1 MSERADGSGTAPAR
15 VCDRCVR
22 KVKCDLQQPTCS
34 RCREVSASCTYSLTK
49 KKPGPRS
56 APRPVSSTQSKVKRA
71 SVKPRNEP
79 STGGHG
85 ATGEQLLSSPYLTTE
100 VASAS
105 ASRGNA
111 VSLSGVN
118 PGFRVDDPLGGL
130 TGQAG
135 LIELDVSATNSQAI
149 IGLFFERI
157 HPSIPLF
164 EQRFLMQ
171 AVIDGTVDKSL
182 YNIIIAIT
190 LRLLPSDIPQADVH
204 NAEAHLSSLLSSSDN
219 TPSGSFDLNSSLSMM
234 QRSCLLAYYGFHDRP
249 GLKSWIRIGLLTRKA
264 YALGLSQL
272 DSAYTDE
279 QELPPLGADT
289 TSQWRRIWWVIYCLD
304 SYSSITSGTPFVVEQ
319 ASLATAL
326 KYNGHSSRLL
336 FLPVDT
342 EDLWQTANE
351 LAREATID
359 HFSIHIVAT
368 VLIKEAATL
377 FRLQKQRPSRY
388 SNARLTKLEDLIAA
402 VRLALPPGYLS
413 PARMTL
419 RNETSLDH
427 QARLVNA
434 ILIKQAST
442 LLSMVP
448 ILREQDSRLIRRGW
462 QKVMHCCG
470 DVVATVKV
478 WETDMLTTADPAV
491 CFIVS
496 ATLSLL
502 HLYGKCEPDLPEDD
516 RHTLARHENI
526 LKLFLQ
532 QFAAHWYL
540 PRFVLSCYERL
551 CEQFKGPVTYS
562 EALRAIKMSHGLLF
576 AKELAQPTSV
586 AQQSNTP
593 AANDIGTMDDTWLD
607 MFEFG
612 DWSVLQGFFGFEN
625 LHSNTQ
631 TLPPVNL
638 GY

>member
-1 MSERADGSGTAPAR
+1 RSLLISIRG
-15 VCDRCVR
+15 
-22 KVKCDLQQPTCS
+22 DLQQPTCS
-34 RCREVSASCTYSLTK
+34 RCREVSAPCTYSLTK

-56 APRPVSSTQSKVKRA
+56 APRPVSSIQSKGDYRFFE
-71 SVKPRNEP
+71 S
-79 STGGHG
+79 SITGDG
-85 ATGEQLLSSPYLTTE
+85 ANGEQLLSPPYLTTE
-100 VASAS
+100 EASTS
-105 ASRGNA
+105 ASRGDA
-111 VSLSGVN
+111 GSSSGVN
-118 PGFRVDDPLGGL
+118 PGLGVGSSLGGF

-135 LIELDVSATNSQAI
+135 LIELDIGATNSQAI
-149 IGLFFERI
+149 IGLFFQRI

-164 EQRFLMQ
+164 DQSSLMQ
-171 AVIDGTVDKSL
+171 AVIDGTIDRSL

-190 LRLLPSDIPQADVH
+190 LRLLPSDIPQADAH

-219 TPSGSFDLNSSLSMM
+219 TPSGSFNLTSSLSMM
-234 QRSCLLAYYGFHDRP
+234 QMSCMLAYYGFHDRP

-279 QELPPLGADT
+279 EELPTLGADT

-304 SYSSITSGTPFVVEQ
+304 SYSSITSGTPFVVEHN
-319 ASLATAL
+319 SIATAL
-326 KYNGHSSRLL
+326 KHNVHSSRLL
-336 FLPVDT
+336 FLPADT
-342 EDLWQTANE
+342 EDVWQTANE

-402 VRLALPPGYLS
+402 VRLSLPPGYLS
-413 PARMTL
+413 SAKMTL
-419 RNETSLDH
+419 RNETSLDY

-462 QKVMHCCG
+462 QKVMQCCG

-478 WETDMLTTADPAV
+478 WETDMLSTADPAV
-491 CFIVS
+491 CFIIS

-502 HLYGKCEPDLPEDD
+502 HLYGKCEPDLSEDD

-551 CEQFKGPVTYS
+551 CGQFKGPVTYL

-576 AKELAQPTSV
+576 AKELTQPASV
-586 AQQSNTP
+586 AQQSNAP
-593 AANDIGTMDDTWLD
+593 VADDIGTMDDTWLN
-607 MFEFG
+607 MFESG
-612 DWSVLQGFFGFEN
+612 DWSVLQGFFGFDAHPN
-625 LHSNTQ
+625 SQ
-631 TLPPVNL
+631 ALPPVNL